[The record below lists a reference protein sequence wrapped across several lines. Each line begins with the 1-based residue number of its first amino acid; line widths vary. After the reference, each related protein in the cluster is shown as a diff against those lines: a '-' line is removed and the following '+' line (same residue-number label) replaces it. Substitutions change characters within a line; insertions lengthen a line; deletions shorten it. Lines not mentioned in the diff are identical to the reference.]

1 MHTVPLNQVNQS
13 GGDRRLGRL
22 AWARVSTALAGLLVV
37 APVHPQEPGPSGA
50 PEPAAVSSGVSTEA
64 RPILE
69 RFNDY
74 YRAQTYLACTA
85 EVALS
90 YPISE
95 ETMSLG
101 FSARALRPG
110 QLEVLAF
117 DNIGAFPT
125 SQLVSNGT
133 ELFEFSMMRGAYMV
147 SGMSSG
153 FDALWDRC
161 LDRSSPNLP
170 VEVFLALFTSE
181 PLQNLLKL
189 EVEPGIIRLVGSEEV
204 RGVPCDVLV
213 VNEGGSRAW
222 VASEGPPRLM
232 RYRNSPRVSRP
243 RYLPRG
249 ANVMGLDAVV
259 DFMSWTNADP
269 DEPWGWRVPEGA
281 ARRATLHESAAGP
294 GPEPGYE
301 STELE
306 SDDVHG
312 GAVPAF
318 RGPGPDPGRRERP
331 EGLPPGSELPEG
343 TLRSGD
349 GSSIALGTLLDGRPG
364 VLVFWIP
371 GGKFTQSSLGPVIEL
386 ARRQSDELS
395 VVLVAPGADP
405 ERVRR
410 FTERFPA
417 FEGSYLD
424 PDGSL
429 ARSFGTGG
437 VPSVFIVDREGMI
450 VDSRVGPTPG
460 LLRVVRDRLSELLHR
475 DPPAP
480 TPAGGGK
487 GDAPDEG
494 SSSPDAH

>member
-1 MHTVPLNQVNQS
+1 MCTVPFNHVNQS
-13 GGDRRLGRL
+13 GSSRRRGRRTTV
-22 AWARVSTALAGLLVV
+22 RVSVAFAGLLVA
-37 APVHPQEPGPSGA
+37 APVHPQEPGSPEGS
-50 PEPAAVSSGVSTEA
+50 EPASVTSGVSTEA
-64 RPILE
+64 RPVLE
-69 RFNDY
+69 RFNEY
-74 YRAQTYLACTA
+74 YRAQSFLACTA

-110 QLEVLAF
+110 NLEVLAF
-117 DNIGAFPT
+117 DDIGAFPT

-133 ELFEFSMMRGAYMV
+133 ELFEYSVMRRSYMI
-147 SGMSSG
+147 SPMSPG

-161 LDRSSPNLP
+161 LARSSPNLP
-170 VEVFLALFTSE
+170 VEVFLALFTSQ

-189 EVEPGIIRLVGSEEV
+189 EVEPGIIRLAGSEEV
-204 RGVPCDVLV
+204 RGVACDVLV

-232 RYRNSPRVSRP
+232 RYQNSPRVSRP

-259 DFMSWTNADP
+259 DFLSWTNADP
-269 DEPWGWRVPEGA
+269 DEPWGWQVPERA
-281 ARRATLHESAAGP
+281 ARRATLHESATGP

-306 SDDVHG
+306 SDDVQG
-312 GAVPAF
+312 GSVPVF
-318 RGPGPDPGRRERP
+318 RLPGPDSGRRKRP

-343 TLRSGD
+343 TLRSMD
-349 GSSIALGTLLDGRPG
+349 GSSTTLGTLLDGRPG

-386 ARRQSDELS
+386 ARRHANELS
-395 VVLVAPGADP
+395 VVPIASGADP

-424 PDGSL
+424 PDGL
-429 ARSFGTGG
+429 IARSLETGG
-437 VPSVFIVDREGMI
+437 VPSVFIVNREGVI
-450 VDSRVGPTPG
+450 VDVRVGPTPG
-460 LLRVVRDRLSELLHR
+460 LLGVVRDRLSGLLHR

-480 TPAGGGK
+480 TPAGGGNV
-487 GDAPDEG
+487 DAPDG
-494 SSSPDAH
+494 GPSSPDGY